1 MPDSLAAQRWARIHE
16 ATHCTTDAE
25 LTLALNL
32 DPIHLELAK
41 AYGVL
46 PLPWLTRLL
55 CTHGINPA
63 WIMTGAGDPYITETF
78 QPLRHAALL
87 TEDGQDHRRQEMA
100 FAICWNIR
108 HFSNPTRSSTRPQG
122 APLRPRASPTWA
134 IWRLIW
140 AYRRKR
146 PRRPGG
152 TSACPCIGCSGLWTV
167 AYRLTGYVKG
177 GGRAVWPKLLLKAFS

>member
-16 ATHCTTDAE
+16 ATHCTTDVE

-32 DPIHLELAK
+32 DPIQLELAK

-100 FAICWNIR
+100 VRYLLEYPPF
-108 HFSNPTRSSTRPQG
+108 FQSDPQFNK
-122 APLRPRASPTWA
+122 AT
-134 IWRLIW
+134 
-140 AYRRKR
+140 
-146 PRRPGG
+146 
-152 TSACPCIGCSGLWTV
+152 
-167 AYRLTGYVKG
+167 
-177 GGRAVWPKLLLKAFS
+177 GRALAATGIANLGDLAAYLGVPPEEAKEARRNQRLPLHWLFRLMDRGLSPDWICEGRGPRSLAQATA